1 MDIMQMSKD
10 FEDTNTVSKFLTT
23 AKVSKKYVEA
33 AIKVS
38 NMAKGRMKVINDIAM
53 IINEVLM
60 WSAATG
66 RRKPISAWT
75 LTGQEFIPINPE
87 GATDEERN
95 AIIDESQVMAYKVIR
110 EIVAAVQ
117 SGTSK
122 GDEVLY
128 RGIPIM
134 IQAIPS
140 EDIDIQYFDDS
151 TQKNYAENKIIN
163 GVPFRRLHAEG
174 VNAVMSDTEG
184 NILYFD
190 EEGNITDQE
199 SGGRPVLQ
207 GFRKV
212 TVDKK
217 TGKLLLTNKD
227 NYATVLVSPK
237 EIADRAKADAEA
249 KGIEFTQSQY
259 DYIVKRQE
267 ERIEKE
273 VNDLYLLREKTL
285 SRTGEPI
292 LLPITG
298 GTFGI
303 VEAKFIDMSETSIK
317 SEDIGEM
324 HTDNIKGE
332 GAGLTYITLK
342 NGNPSDR
349 VYLQRANMPEDLID
363 KIVNV
368 LFTDAKLKGG
378 KTLSAKQ
385 RRDFAK
391 IFLGPN
397 PTLGAGYKV
406 TPVYINLPI
415 IDGIETL
422 EISINGMYLD
432 LEEEGSDE
440 ILREALKEQIKGTR
454 DTFSAPLNY
463 SSDYVNKDF
472 IDYEI
477 NGDKITTKE
486 VDYFTFIKPFIKILY
501 TQESAPYIQ
510 ARNAYLSYAIP
521 TDVLSD
527 IEIEEKEEEAPAVKG
542 KITKTAE
549 KDTTEEE
556 DVTENIGKITFS
568 EHKTA
573 GYAPVKQAVIAMADL
588 VLAFNPANV
597 TGGSNTVTQNAVDST
612 GKPYFPQ
619 TFSKRGGKLELT
631 PAAINNLVIQINASP
646 GGVLTITGG
655 DITALKGYT
664 QDVLDNFMYNTLK
677 AVVESSNLKLEIT
690 NVITTGQTGIEEA
703 ATKAAAR
710 LGLETKVVAP
720 KDWWTKEMSK
730 PVNKFAKGKKAAP
743 DRRSKETK
751 FKARFKTKATPSKTA
766 AKTVAKTK
774 EVLSEEDRKILS
786 ESAINFSGFNRSMSV
801 ASFFDKYFVTEADKK
816 RADNWWSNSPLSTAK
831 DKEGNLLIPVTVITE
846 ILNSD
851 AFATWSRAGITLN
864 QADGGTSVDLYHEA
878 WHAFSQLYLS
888 IDEKT
893 ALYEAMRK
901 SPKWANAEFIDIEE
915 AIAEDFRDFM
925 LGKTKPKGIIGRI
938 FDRIARA
945 IRLLFGKLTKRDLT
959 RPRDIAEVK
968 GYFDA
973 LYKGDINHLTPAIE
987 NVMPEF
993 NVLNRS
999 KAIEVI
1005 KSESKNY
1012 SPFTIDDSK
1021 RAVDAMDSI
1030 MADVFLDYNA
1040 YFKTTAGVSRILND
1054 GLNREKTYAK
1064 ILERLILKRDIAQ
1077 RELKELASENRQ
1089 SDTPDLD
1096 TQAVLSDNVLLLS
1109 KMVDN
1114 FGDIDISLKGKEKKG
1129 LVAYHINNTRFNVLK
1144 DTYVEVDE
1152 DEAAIDSVG
1161 QIIPSTEGNTKSSKE
1176 LASEDT
1182 LMLISSIFK
1191 VDKNKD
1197 GTFTRVQDKLGFDIL
1212 ESKDIMWNKLA
1223 RTLAGSLTDE
1233 EIYVKLMEYSKNYP
1247 EFNQLMEMLH
1257 NPLSS
1262 ESYKSTAEFN
1272 TTTRFWQDFKKPR
1285 IPYVQLNITKRQV
1298 ASLEEGIPDKT
1309 EFSSSIV
1316 NANFDVYAVF
1326 KVWSANFQLADPSPN
1341 NFITKDKL
1349 SNILDIDLIISE
1361 FSKGDKFDFKRSFEF
1376 LEALGITLDRTS
1388 AEISAMMEKSGFA
1401 KVYGVDYIFSLLK
1414 MINKAAKSDDLKKV
1428 AAAKEFSRNPIKY
1441 LMDGLPEDLRESAE
1455 NAEDVRTRLRELA
1468 EINIKFSD
1476 NYANF
1481 SVLSPE
1487 RNRVWEH
1494 FLDSTLT
1501 RTMGALNKAKS
1512 FKYLIDEDEQEFD
1525 VDGDFRH
1532 MRWLRDSNNPHI
1544 KHSVNMNS
1552 IFYMDPM
1559 NSKFGERR
1567 RVSDEGFNEL
1577 EVINVAGTQVLEEGS
1592 LTPEDG
1598 VSTSSADATTKF
1610 LQEMNTMLLRGVQEF
1625 MRHAS
1630 KSMAQGIR
1638 ARKVD
1643 TANFDNP
1650 GKETDYLYV
1659 DIADF
1664 RPARRGEGELE
1675 AFDIIKGYVAGE
1687 LERIQR
1693 FKANLKDDSIT
1704 DTELQMK
1711 NWAGYNRKVRKKD
1724 GTIVMAG
1731 EVFTAFDDV
1740 LTEDTKEMLYDID
1753 GDLLEALDE
1762 NDDLYQALKNDVD
1775 NYFDK
1780 QTKINLDVLSKARY
1794 VDPALTE
1801 VATQEGLTRKQVDEI
1816 LIKAYTY
1823 NSWIHNYESVILTY
1837 GDLAQYNHEKEEFHK
1852 RNAGMTAP
1860 GRGFRADQRARDYIN
1875 SSLFPRLYA
1884 QKKGYNIRNYD
1895 GRIHTAIIKEKTLNS
1910 IMYDEYKETLYQDI
1924 LTRLKDNKTIKNKKD
1939 YAKKLSETE
1948 AKAYLGMEEGDG
1960 QGHVT
1965 LESYRML
1972 KTLEGNWTDE
1982 QEELYKRIVNGDKL
1996 SVEDIIEYFPPYKL
2010 QYFGNI
2016 DTKGLSVTSFHKFSL
2031 APLIPS
2037 VTGSAKLSAL
2047 HDKMMK
2053 DNVDYVVFQ
2062 SGSKV
2067 GHIAPD
2073 GKGDTIFDENGDLIK
2088 DSKFTVNKVF
2098 SEFLKNQ
2105 TELNSTYKEKSIFST
2120 QLRKLIL
2127 EGLYERGVIQSTD
2140 ETQIT
2145 SDKVK
2150 RYIDN
2155 VFEYTN
2161 ILKVELLEKI
2171 GYDEKTVDGKLV
2183 YTPRDKKSTEKL
2195 AELIRQELERD
2206 DTLGDH
2212 LIEGFIDVTEDGSL
2226 RNDLSLHPEA
2236 PKIEKLLLSV
2246 INKKIIKQKVKGE
2259 PLVQVSAAMYE
2270 GVFGS
2275 PIADLTNATEAQK
2288 KKYKGSNFLP
2298 TYHRKIIDLDALYKN
2313 ASKESLK
2320 AALKTKERIQEE
2332 QSAYWTPTH
2341 QQALRDEIQYLKD
2354 VIAGRKP
2361 KVTTT
2366 TDGTTAAMKVMVAL
2380 QGDFNYL
2387 LNLEHNDGEEIGTI
2401 DRLNEMIK
2409 EDSWLDKGTNRQAV
2423 TMAAV
2428 RIPVQGLNSME
2439 FMEVYHFLPPEAGN
2453 IIIPPSEIVAK
2464 SGADFDIDKLT
2475 TFMPNI
2481 SEDGTVKGRLLKK
2494 GKTKE
2499 ESIQILKDAV
2509 AEARKNKESH
2519 TEIIK
2524 AQKAALENELIED
2537 IKNILELP
2545 QNYPSLIRPN
2555 GTYILKPIA
2564 DELAQYVMEYDP
2576 YKNMSSDSPNYKNVD
2591 ENGVKTVKK
2600 VISPTRVL
2608 ESGYN
2613 IYKHESNEIGKKTLG
2628 LGAIENTFNVI
2639 MNSLDAK
2646 MPATY
2651 LQGKSKTPRK
2661 MELLLRHHTTINKDG
2676 DEVISIASRYDVD
2689 NVHKVA
2695 DLFSQSIN
2703 GWVDVEKDAWIFFI
2717 QGNYELAS
2725 TTLYL
2730 IKAGVPV
2737 KEAIFFVSQPLVREY
2752 VKEQRQGNSTFAE
2765 PLGKKSDSKSNVKK
2779 DAAYRVMKKAF
2790 DTPITSDKYYA
2801 QRRALSDKYFGE
2813 KDRNF
2818 NEAEMLELI
2827 KNSQVRQGKIE
2838 AEFFD
2843 KNGRMPLEAELEKLV
2858 KKAQTAANKIKYSG
2872 LSQLMFLHFLE
2883 IEQQIEGLTK
2893 LKINSN
2899 PDTKTDST
2907 GADVELTESARKDLE
2922 DDTKIDQDLR
2932 TALRYDSVTSAMY
2945 NNDLI
2950 LALLQPL
2957 MPLRYHPNLSEWI
2970 VTNLKMFKSNVDNT
2984 FGSGKIAQMIGTFR
2998 NDLVSMLLQNALRKF
3013 NLGPAYKGYNTS
3025 TKIPVNLVDNLKFGA
3040 YVKKN
3045 DQGQDTLYIDE
3056 MQLRQDFEYGLWKE
3070 GSEFEGSYED
3080 RGLYA
3085 LDSSYFKS
3093 NGTTNIA
3100 EYYAFVAE
3108 REYLR
3113 SIYSTEEISKT
3124 AEFNSELRGIKIT
3137 KPELDKVAQARYAYE
3152 KILAMKALD
3161 NTYNPHKMFKD
3172 PENAYA
3178 VKFKELMQRDEE
3190 VYGGKLKK
3198 EYPVLSRLMLDT
3210 NSTESVF
3217 NLYLNE
3223 KDFTNS
3229 LSNLYN
3235 KNFADLA
3242 NPGVVKV
3249 ADPEE
3254 NKLISDFFSRM
3265 PLMSLMQTGLN
3276 KTKMNFNNV
3285 VPLELYTDL
3294 MRDQG
3299 DMFMDILD
3307 DEEKVDTL
3315 LNRFFNLFINQNNM
3329 LNSEKSRFK
3338 ELFFVNDLEN
3348 IPRPKEARK
3357 KKEPRSNYIK
3367 ATNTPNLYIYLDSEE
3382 EYKEMV
3388 AKHPDIVFVANS
3400 PRALMTDKTKIFEG
3414 QSRLSKIDESMT
3426 ILFPTSNLALNDN
3439 FTGVKSKAFFAVKGL
3454 FEDAIEEIQHDLSRG
3469 VKIAFPKTG
3478 FGDVRLMPKELFVY
3492 LSKRLYEEF
3501 GYVNPGSTMYAEV
3514 VEMIAEEQ
3522 GISDA
3527 EIEFNFDEE
3536 NNPFKCKI

>member
-1 MDIMQMSKD
+1 MACKITEKQVLNIYTDIYEELKVGMDNPSVPAFDIASYMKDLYDDMVDTSDPDSVQKTMLSIQAVPDIYLQVALREDVKSYILKTRKLKEAHMDIMQMSKD
-10 FEDTNTVSKFLTT
+10 FEDLNTVSKFLTT

-38 NMAKGRMKVINDIAM
+38 NMAKGRMKVINDIDM
-53 IINEVLM
+53 IIDEVMM
-60 WSAATG
+60 WSEATG

-87 GATDEERN
+87 GATEEERN

-110 EIVAAVQ
+110 EIVATVQ
-117 SGTSK
+117 NGKSK
-122 GDEVLY
+122 DDTVLY
-128 RGIPIM
+128 RGIPVM

-140 EDIDIQYFDDS
+140 EDIDIQYFDEP
-151 TQKNYAENKIIN
+151 TQKNYAENKIIK

-174 VNAVMSDTEG
+174 VSAVLSDPEG
-184 NILYFD
+184 NVLYFD
-190 EEGNITDQE
+190 ENGDITDQE

-212 TVDKK
+212 TIDKK
-217 TGKLLLTNKD
+217 SNNLLLTNKD

-237 EIADRAKADAEA
+237 EIADRAEADAKA
-249 KGIEFTQSQY
+249 KGIEFTAAQR
-259 DYIVKRQE
+259 DYIEKRHT

-273 VNDLYLLREKTL
+273 VNDLYLLREKAL
-285 SRTGEPI
+285 SRPEEPM

-298 GTFGI
+298 GTFG
-303 VEAKFIDMSETSIK
+303 VTDVKFINMTETSIK

-324 HTDNIKGE
+324 YTENIKGE
-332 GAGLTYITLK
+332 GSGMTYITLK
-342 NGNPSDR
+342 NANPTDK

-363 KIVNV
+363 KIVDV
-368 LFTDAKLKGG
+368 LFTNAKLKGG
-378 KTLSAKQ
+378 KTLTAKQ

-391 IFLGPN
+391 TFLGPT
-397 PTLGAGYKV
+397 PQLSSGYKV
-406 TPVYINLPI
+406 TPVYISLPI

-422 EISINGMYLD
+422 SIIVNGMELD

-440 ILREALKEQIKGTR
+440 LLREALKTQIKGKEQ
-454 DTFSAPLNY
+454 TFSAHLNY
-463 SSDYVNKDF
+463 NSDLINKDF

-477 NGDKITTKE
+477 NGDRITTKE
-486 VDYFTFIKPFIKILY
+486 VDYFTFIRPYIQVLY

-527 IEIEEKEEEAPAVKG
+527 VDLQQDEEEEEVKAPTAKE
-542 KITKTAE
+542 KITKTKQ

-556 DVTENIGKITFS
+556 DVTETIGKIGFS

-573 GYAPVKQAVIAMADL
+573 GYAPVKQAVVAKADL
-588 VLAFNPANV
+588 VLAFNPGNV
-597 TGGSNTVTQNAVDST
+597 TAGSTTITENAVDRT
-612 GKPYFPQ
+612 GKPYFSQ
-619 TFSKRGGKLELT
+619 IFSRRGGKLELMK
-631 PAAINNLVIQINASP
+631 AAIDNLVTQINASP
-646 GGVLTITGG
+646 GGVITITGG
-655 DITALKGYT
+655 DITVLKGYT

-677 AVVESSNLKLEIT
+677 AIVESSNLKVDIT

-710 LGLETKVVAP
+710 LGLETTVVAP
-720 KDWWTKEMSK
+720 KGWWIKEAAK
-730 PVNKFAKGKKAAP
+730 PVNKFAKGKNARP
-743 DRRSKETK
+743 DRRSPETK
-751 FKARFKTKATPSKTA
+751 FKARFKVKVAPTKTTA
-766 AKTVAKTK
+766 KPKEKTK
-774 EVLSEEDRKILS
+774 EVLSEEDKIILS
-786 ESAINFSGFNRSMSV
+786 NSSINVSGFNRSMSV

-816 RADNWWSNSPLSTAK
+816 RADNWWTNSPLSTAK

-959 RPRDIAEVK
+959 RPRDIAAVK

-1030 MADVFLDYNA
+1030 MASIFLAYNQA
-1040 YFKTTAGVSRILND
+1040 RNTSAGVAKILND
-1054 GLNREKTYAK
+1054 RFNREKAYEE
-1064 ILERLILKRDIAQ
+1064 ILRQLIIKRDQAQ
-1077 RELKELASENRQ
+1077 QELKTLAAENK
-1089 SDTPDLD
+1089 TAEHPDLD

-1109 KMVDN
+1109 KLVDN
-1114 FGDIDISLKGKEKKG
+1114 FGNINNSLQGKEKKG
-1129 LVAYHINNTRFNVLK
+1129 VIAYHINNTRFNVLK

-1152 DEAAIDSVG
+1152 DTVDSTG
-1161 QIIPSTEGNTKSSKE
+1161 QIIQAAEGNTKSSKE

-1191 VDKNKD
+1191 VDKQKD

-1223 RTLAGSLTDE
+1223 RTLAGSLNDE
-1233 EIYVKLMEYSKNYP
+1233 EIYDKLMQYSTNYP
-1247 EFNQLMEMLH
+1247 EFYQLMEMLH
-1257 NPLSS
+1257 NPLSN
-1262 ESYKSTAEFN
+1262 ESYKDVAEFN
-1272 TTTRFWQDFKKPR
+1272 TATKFWQDFKKPR
-1285 IPYVQLNITKRQV
+1285 IPYVQLNITKRV
-1298 ASLEEGIPDKT
+1298 VPSVEEGIPDKT
-1309 EFSSSIV
+1309 EFTSSIV

-1326 KVWSANFQLADPSPN
+1326 KVWSANFQLADPSPTN
-1341 NFITKDKL
+1341 YITKDKL
-1349 SNILDIDLIISE
+1349 SNILDIGLIIEE
-1361 FSKGDKFDFKRSFEF
+1361 FSKGNKLDPKKAFDF

-1388 AEISAMMEKSGFA
+1388 AEISAIMEKPAFA

-1414 MINKAAKSDDLKKV
+1414 MINKAAKSEDLKKV

-1441 LMDGLPEDLRESAE
+1441 LMDGLPEDLREDE
-1455 NAEDVRTRLRELA
+1455 RNAEDVRARLRELA

-1501 RTMGALNKAKS
+1501 RTMGAINKAKS
-1512 FKYLIDEDEQEFD
+1512 FKYLIDEGEEEFD
-1525 VDGDFRH
+1525 VNGDFRH
-1532 MRWLRDSNNPHI
+1532 MRWLKDSNNPHI
-1544 KHSVNMNS
+1544 KHSVNLNS
-1552 IFYMDPM
+1552 IFYLDPLS
-1559 NSKFGERR
+1559 SKFGERR

-1638 ARKVD
+1638 AKKVD

-1664 RPARRGEGELE
+1664 RPARRGQGELE

-1687 LERIQR
+1687 HERIQR
-1693 FKANLKDDSIT
+1693 FKANINDKTIT
-1704 DTELQMK
+1704 DPELQMK

-1753 GDLLEALDE
+1753 GDLLKAFEED
-1762 NDDLYQALKNDVD
+1762 DDLYQAVKEDVD
-1775 NYFDK
+1775 NYFNK
-1780 QTKINLDVLSKARY
+1780 QTKANLSTLTKARY
-1794 VDPALTE
+1794 VDPALTDI
-1801 VATQEGLTRKQVDEI
+1801 AAQEGLTRKQVDEV
-1816 LIKAYTY
+1816 LVKAYTY

-1860 GRGFRADQRARDYIN
+1860 GRGFRADMRARQFIN
-1875 SSLFPRLYA
+1875 SALFPRLYA
-1884 QKKGYNIRNYD
+1884 QKNGYNIRNYD
-1895 GRIHTAIIKEKTLNS
+1895 GRLHTAIIKEKEVDS

-1924 LTRLKDNKTIKNKKD
+1924 LTRLKDNKTIKNKKE
-1939 YAKKLSETE
+1939 YAKKLAETE
-1948 AKAYLGMEEGDG
+1948 AKEYLGMKEGDG
-1960 QGHVT
+1960 QGHIT

-1972 KTLEGNWTDE
+1972 KNLEGNWTDE
-1982 QEELYKRIVNGDKL
+1982 QEELYKRIVNEEQL

-2016 DTKGLSVTSFHKFSL
+2016 DTQGLSVTSFHKFSL

-2037 VTGSAKLSAL
+2037 VTGSAKLTAL

-2053 DNVDYVVFQ
+2053 DNVDYVLFE

-2067 GHIAPD
+2067 GHIAPN
-2073 GKGDTIFDENGDLIK
+2073 GKGDVIFDENGDLIK

-2105 TELNSTYKEKSIFST
+2105 TELNSSYKEKSIFST

-2140 ETQIT
+2140 ETKIT

-2161 ILKVELLEKI
+2161 ILKLELLEKI
-2171 GYDEKTVDGKLV
+2171 GYDETIVDGKTV
-2183 YTPRDKKSTEKL
+2183 YTPRDKKSTQKL

-2275 PIADLTNATEAQK
+2275 PIADLKNATEAEK
-2288 KKYKGSNFLP
+2288 KKYVGSNFLP
-2298 TYHRKIIDLDALYKN
+2298 TYHRKA
-2313 ASKESLK
+2313 
-2320 AALKTKERIQEE
+2320 
-2332 QSAYWTPTH
+2332 
-2341 QQALRDEIQYLKD
+2341 
-2354 VIAGRKP
+2354 
-2361 KVTTT
+2361 
-2366 TDGTTAAMKVMVAL
+2366 DGTTAAMKVMIAL
-2380 QGDFNYL
+2380 QGEFNYL
-2387 LNLEHNDGEEIGTI
+2387 LNLKHNDGEEIGTI

-2409 EDSWLDKGTNRQAV
+2409 EDSWLDKGTNRRAV

-2453 IIIPPSEIVAK
+2453 IIVPPSEIVGK

-2481 SEDGTVKGRLLKK
+2481 SEDGTVKGRVLQK

-2499 ESIQILKDAV
+2499 ENIQILKDAV
-2509 AEARKNKESH
+2509 NEARKNKESH
-2519 TEIIK
+2519 TEILK

-2576 YKNMSSDSPNYKNVD
+2576 YQNMSSDSPNYKQVD
-2591 ENGVKTVKK
+2591 KDGVKTVQKI
-2600 VISPTRVL
+2600 ISPTRVL
-2608 ESGYN
+2608 ESRYN

-2628 LGAIENTFNVI
+2628 LGAVENTFNVI

-2651 LQGKSKTPRK
+2651 LHGKDKKPRQ
-2661 MELLLRHHTTINKDG
+2661 MELLLRHHTTINEDG
-2676 DEVISIASRYDVD
+2676 EEVISIASRYDVD
-2689 NVHKVA
+2689 NVHKIA
-2695 DLFSQSIN
+2695 DLFSQAIN

-2717 QGNYELAS
+2717 QGNYELAPVL
-2725 TTLYL
+2725 LYL
-2730 IKAGVPV
+2730 LKTGVPV
-2737 KEAIFFVSQPLVREY
+2737 EEAIYFISQPLVRQY
-2752 VKEQRQGNSTFAE
+2752 VSEQRQGNSTFAE
-2765 PLGKKSDSKSNVKK
+2765 PLGKKSISKSKVKQ

-2790 DTPITSDKYYA
+2790 DSPIDSKRYYA
-2801 QRRALSDKYFGE
+2801 ERRALADKYFE
-2813 KDRNF
+2813 DQDRNF
-2818 NEAEMLELI
+2818 NKEKMLELI
-2827 KNSQVRQGKIE
+2827 KNPN
-2838 AEFFD
+2838 D
-2843 KNGRMPLEAELEKLV
+2843 KKL
-2858 KKAQTAANKIKYSG
+2858 QEM
-2872 LSQLMFLHFLE
+2872 SQLMFLHFLE
-2883 IEQQIEGLTK
+2883 IEQQIEGLTNLK
-2893 LKINSN
+2893 LNSN
-2899 PDTKTDST
+2899 PDTKTQST
-2907 GADVELTESARKDLE
+2907 VADVELSEASQEALE
-2922 DDTKIDQDLR
+2922 ENSKIDQNLR
-2932 TALRYDSVTSAMY
+2932 LALRYDSVTSAMY
-2945 NNDLI
+2945 NNELI
-2950 LALLQPL
+2950 LALIQPL
-2957 MPLRYHPNLSEWI
+2957 MPLRYHPNLSNWI
-2970 VTNLKMFKSNVDNT
+2970 ITNLKDFRNNLEET
-2984 FGSGKIAQMIGTFR
+2984 FGQGKLTQMINTFR
-2998 NDLVSMLLQNALRKF
+2998 NDIISMLLQNALRKF
-3013 NLGPAYKGYNTS
+3013 DLGPAYKGYNTN
-3025 TKIPVNLVDNLKFGA
+3025 TKIPVNLVDYLQFGA

-3045 DQGQDTLYIDE
+3045 DQGEDTLYIDQ

-3080 RGLYA
+3080 RGLYP
-3085 LDSSYFKS
+3085 LDPSYFTS
-3093 NGTTNIA
+3093 NGATNIN

-3113 SIYSTEEISKT
+3113 SIYSIEEISKT
-3124 AEFNSELRGIKIT
+3124 AEFKHELLGIKIS
-3137 KPELDKVAQARYAYE
+3137 KPELDAAGQARYTYE

-3172 PENAYA
+3172 PDSAYA
-3178 VKFKELMQRDEE
+3178 IKLMELMQRDQE

-3198 EYPVLSRLMLDT
+3198 EFPVLSRLMLDT

-3217 NLYLNE
+3217 NTYLNE

-3229 LSNLYN
+3229 LSNLYY
-3235 KNFADLA
+3235 KNLVDLA

-3254 NKLISDFFSRM
+3254 NTAISDFFSRIA
-3265 PLMSLMQTGLN
+3265 LMALMQTGLN
-3276 KTKMNFNNV
+3276 KTKMNFNNI
-3285 VPLELYTDL
+3285 VPLDMYIDIMNE
-3294 MRDQG
+3294 QSQ
-3299 DMFMDILD
+3299 MFMDILD
-3307 DEEKVDTL
+3307 DEEKADTL
-3315 LNRFFNLFINQNNM
+3315 LDAFFINFLNQNN
-3329 LNSEKSRFK
+3329 NANPEKSRFK
-3338 ELFFVNDLEN
+3338 NFFFVNDLQN
-3348 IPRPKEARK
+3348 IKSRKEKIEGERTRKFVRP
-3357 KKEPRSNYIK
+3357 
-3367 ATNTPNLYIYLDSEE
+3367 TNTPNLFTYSEGNKTAKVYE
-3382 EYKEMV
+3382 AMV
-3388 AKHPDIVFVANS
+3388 KYNPDVVFVANS

-3439 FTGVKSKAFFAVKGL
+3439 FTGVRPDKYEVVKAL
-3454 FEDAIEEIQHDLSRG
+3454 FEDVIEEIQHDLSRG
-3469 VKIAFPKTG
+3469 VLIAFPKSG

-3501 GYVNPGSTMYAEV
+3501 GYVNPGSTMYTEV
-3514 VEMIAEEQ
+3514 VEMISEQQ

-3527 EIEFNFDEE
+3527 EIEFKFDEE

>member
-1 MDIMQMSKD
+1 MACKITKEQVLHIYTDIYEELKVGMDNPSVPAFDISSYMKDLYDDMVDTSDPDSVQKTILTIQAVPEIYLKVALRDDVKSYILKTRKLKESHMDIMQMSQD
-10 FEDTNTVSKFLTT
+10 FEDTNAVSKFLAS
-23 AKVSKKYVEA
+23 AKVSKKYIEA

-38 NMAKGRMKVINDIAM
+38 NMAKGRMKVINDMDM

-60 WSAATG
+60 WSEATG

-75 LTGQEFIPINPE
+75 LTGQEFVPINPE

-140 EDIDIQYFDDS
+140 EDIDIKYFDDS

-174 VNAVMSDTEG
+174 VNAVISDTEG
-184 NILYFD
+184 NVLYFD
-190 EEGNITDQE
+190 EDGNITDQE
-199 SGGRPVLQ
+199 SEGRPVLQ

-212 TVDKK
+212 TVDNK

-227 NYATVLVSPK
+227 NYATILVSPK

-249 KGIEFTQSQY
+249 KSIEFTQSQY
-259 DYIVKRQE
+259 DYIKQRQT

-285 SRTGEPI
+285 SRTGDPI

-303 VEAKFIDMSETSIK
+303 VEAEFIDMSETSIK

-324 HTDNIKGE
+324 HTDNIKGK
-332 GAGLTYITLK
+332 GSGMTYIILK

-363 KIVNV
+363 KIVDV

-378 KTLSAKQ
+378 KKTLSAKQ

-391 IFLGPN
+391 VFLGPT
-397 PTLGAGYKV
+397 PILGPKYKV
-406 TPVYINLPI
+406 TPIFISLPV

-422 EISINGMYLD
+422 TISVNNVELD

-440 ILREALKEQIKGTR
+440 ILRQALKTQIKGTK
-454 DTFSAPLNY
+454 DIFSAPLTYNT
-463 SSDYVNKDF
+463 DVINKDF

-477 NGDKITTKE
+477 DGDKITTKE
-486 VDYFTFIKPFIKILY
+486 VDYFTFIKPFIKVLY
-501 TQESAPYIQ
+501 TQESAPYIK

-527 IEIEEKEEEAPAVKG
+527 IEIEEKEEQEAPAVKG

-556 DVTENIGKITFS
+556 DVTENIGKIAFS

-597 TGGSNTVTQNAVDST
+597 SGGSSTVTGNAVDRS

-619 TFSKRGGKLELT
+619 TFGKRGGKLELT
-631 PAAINNLVIQINASP
+631 PAAIDNLIIQINAAP

-677 AVVESSNLKLEIT
+677 AVAESDKLKIEIT

-720 KDWWTKEMSK
+720 KDWWTKEMSR

-766 AKTVAKTK
+766 AKPAAKTK
-774 EVLSEEDRKILS
+774 EVLSEEDRRILS

-925 LGKTKPKGIIGRI
+925 LDKTKPKGIIGRI

-945 IRLLFGKLTKRDLT
+945 LRLLFGKLTKRDLT

-973 LYKGDINHLTPAIE
+973 LYKGEINHLTPAIE

-999 KAIEVI
+999 KAIELV
-1005 KSESKNY
+1005 KTESKNY

-1021 RAVDAMDSI
+1021 RAVDAMDSV
-1030 MADVFLDYNA
+1030 MADIFLGYNA
-1040 YFKTTAGVSRILND
+1040 HFETTAGVSRILND
-1054 GLNREKTYAK
+1054 GLNREQTYVQMLK
-1064 ILERLILKRDIAQ
+1064 KLILKRDQAQ
-1077 RELKELASENRQ
+1077 RELKELAAENKQ

-1152 DEAAIDSVG
+1152 DTVDSVG
-1161 QIIPSTEGNTKSSKE
+1161 QIVQSTEGNIKSSKE

-1197 GTFTRVQDKLGFDIL
+1197 GSFTRVQDKLGFDIL

-1233 EIYVKLMEYSKNYP
+1233 EIYAKLMEYSNNYP

-1257 NPLSS
+1257 NPISS
-1262 ESYKSTAEFN
+1262 KSYKNPAEFN

-1298 ASLEEGIPDKT
+1298 ASLEEGVPDKT
-1309 EFSSSIV
+1309 EFTSSIV

-1349 SNILDIDLIISE
+1349 SNILDIGLIISE
-1361 FSKGDKFDFKRSFEF
+1361 FSKGDKLNSKRAFEF
-1376 LEALGITLDRTS
+1376 LEALGITLDRNS
-1388 AEISAMMEKSGFA
+1388 AEISAMMEKPAFA

-1414 MINKAAKSDDLKKV
+1414 MINDAAKSEDPKKV
-1428 AAAKEFSRNPIKY
+1428 AAAREFSRNPIKY

-1455 NAEDVRTRLRELA
+1455 NTEDVRTRLRGLA

-1512 FKYLIDEDEQEFD
+1512 FKDLIDEDEEMFD
-1525 VDGDFRH
+1525 IDGKFRH
-1532 MRWLRDSNNPHI
+1532 MRWLKDSNNPHI

-1559 NSKFGERR
+1559 NSKKFGERR

-1592 LTPEDG
+1592 LVPEDG

-1638 ARKVD
+1638 AKKVD
-1643 TANFDNP
+1643 TSNFDNP

-1659 DIADF
+1659 DISDF
-1664 RPARRGEGELE
+1664 RPARRGQGELE

-1687 LERIQR
+1687 LERTQR
-1693 FKANLKDDSIT
+1693 FKANLNDKSIT
-1704 DTELQMK
+1704 DPALQMK

-1762 NDDLYQALKNDVD
+1762 NDDLYQALKKDVD

-1895 GRIHTAIIKEKTLNS
+1895 GRIHTAIIKEKELDS

-1924 LTRLKDNKTIKNKKD
+1924 LTRLKDNKTIKNKKE
-1939 YAKKLSETE
+1939 YAKKLATTE
-1948 AKAYLGMEEGDG
+1948 AKAYLGMQEGDG

-1982 QEELYKRIVNGDKL
+1982 QEELYKRIVDGEKL

-2037 VTGSAKLSAL
+2037 VTGSAKLTAL

-2053 DNVDYVVFQ
+2053 DNVDYVVFE

-2073 GKGDTIFDENGDLIK
+2073 GKGDEIFDKNGDLIK

-2171 GYDEKTVDGKLV
+2171 GYDEKTVDDKLV
-2183 YTPRDKKSTEKL
+2183 YIPRDKKSTEKL

-2270 GVFGS
+2270 GVFNS
-2275 PIADLTNATEAQK
+2275 PIGDLTNATDADK
-2288 KKYKGSNFLP
+2288 KKYIGSNFLP
-2298 TYHRKIIDLDALYKN
+2298 TYHRKA
-2313 ASKESLK
+2313 
-2320 AALKTKERIQEE
+2320 
-2332 QSAYWTPTH
+2332 
-2341 QQALRDEIQYLKD
+2341 
-2354 VIAGRKP
+2354 
-2361 KVTTT
+2361 
-2366 TDGTTAAMKVMVAL
+2366 DGSTAAMKVMIAL
-2380 QGDFNYL
+2380 QGNFNYL

-2481 SEDGTVKGRLLKK
+2481 SEDGTVKSRLLKK

-2499 ESIQILKDAV
+2499 ENVQILKDAV

-2519 TEIIK
+2519 TEIIR

-2576 YKNMSSDSPNYKNVD
+2576 YMNMSSDSSNYKNVD

-2608 ESGYN
+2608 ESRYN

-2661 MELLLRHHTTINKDG
+2661 MELLLRHHTTINKKG
-2676 DEVISIASRYDVD
+2676 EEVISLASRYDVD
-2689 NVHKVA
+2689 NVYKVA
-2695 DLFSQSIN
+2695 DLFSQAIN

-2717 QGNYELAS
+2717 QGNYELAP
-2725 TTLYL
+2725 TMLYL
-2730 IKAGVPV
+2730 LKAGVPV
-2737 KEAIFFVSQPLVREY
+2737 KEAIYFVSQPLVREY

-2765 PLGKKSDSKSNVKK
+2765 PLGKKSDSKSKVKK

-2790 DTPITSDKYYA
+2790 DTPVGSDKYYTE
-2801 QRRALSDKYFGE
+2801 RRALSDKYFGE

-2827 KNSQVRQGKIE
+2827 KNPK
-2838 AEFFD
+2838 D
-2843 KNGRMPLEAELEKLV
+2843 KKL
-2858 KKAQTAANKIKYSG
+2858 QEM
-2872 LSQLMFLHFLE
+2872 SQLMFLHFLE

-2907 GADVELTESARKDLE
+2907 GADVELTESTRKDLE
-2922 DDTKIDQDLR
+2922 EDTKIDQDLR
-2932 TALRYDSVTSAMY
+2932 IALRYDSVTSAMY

-2950 LALLQPL
+2950 LSLLEPL
-2957 MPLRYHPNLSEWI
+2957 MPLRYHPNLSNWI
-2970 VTNLKMFKSNVDNT
+2970 VENLKKFKNNAENT
-2984 FGSGKIAQMIGTFR
+2984 FGSGKVAQMIGTFR
-2998 NDLVSMLLQNALRKF
+2998 NDLISMLLQNALRKF

-3045 DQGQDTLYIDE
+3045 DKGEDTLYMDE
-3056 MQLRQDFEYGLWKE
+3056 TQLRQDFEYGLWKE

-3085 LDSSYFKS
+3085 LDSSYFTS
-3093 NGTTNIA
+3093 NGKTNAA
-3100 EYYAFVAE
+3100 EYFAFVAE

-3124 AEFNSELRGIKIT
+3124 AEFNQELRGIKIT
-3137 KPELDKVAQARYAYE
+3137 KPELDKVAQGRYAYE

-3178 VKFKELMQRDEE
+3178 VKFKEFMQRDEE

-3254 NKLISDFFSRM
+3254 NKVISDFFSRM
-3265 PLMSLMQTGLN
+3265 PFMSLMQTGLN

-3285 VPLELYTDL
+3285 VPLELYTEL

-3299 DMFMDILD
+3299 QMFMDILD
-3307 DEEKVDTL
+3307 DEEDANTL
-3315 LNRFFNLFINQNNM
+3315 LNRFFGVFVDQNNM

-3338 ELFFVNDLEN
+3338 EFFFVNDLEN
-3348 IPRPKEARK
+3348 IKAVKEVSDEEPKSVYVK
-3357 KKEPRSNYIK
+3357 PTS
-3367 ATNTPNLYIYLDSEE
+3367 TSNLYTYLDTAKDYTAMIE
-3382 EYKEMV
+3382 
-3388 AKHPDIVFVANS
+3388 KHPNVVFVANS
-3400 PRALMTDKTKIFEG
+3400 PRALMTDKTLIFDG
-3414 QSRLSKIDESMT
+3414 QTRLSKLDDSMT

-3439 FTGVKSKAFFAVKGL
+3439 FTGVKSRAFDTVKDL
-3454 FEDAIEEIQHDLSRG
+3454 FEDVIEEIRHDLSRG
-3469 VKIAFPKTG
+3469 VRIAFPKTG

-3501 GYVNPGSTMYAEV
+3501 GYVNPGSTMYTEV